1 MDILEQFE
9 AMIKR
14 SDIRTF
20 NNSYIN
26 SDKMTAYVRVTT
38 RLIQGQML
46 NTIDIA
52 NVSVDLKY
60 QQQGVF
66 KDFLKGVEK
75 LAHRYDRTVYI
86 ESVLSLVLVNK
97 LPSYG
102 YTSNQEISPLFTKH
116 CN

>member
-1 MDILEQFE
+1 MDILEQLE
-9 AMIKR
+9 EIIKR
-14 SDIRTF
+14 SDNRTF

-38 RLIQGQML
+38 RLIQGEIL
-46 NTIDIA
+46 KTIDIA
-52 NVSVDLKY
+52 NVSVNVEH

-66 KDFLKGVEK
+66 KDFLKGVEE
-75 LAHRYDRTVYI
+75 LAKRYNRTIYI

-102 YTSNQEISPLFTKH
+102 YTSNKEISPSFHKTF
-116 CN
+116 